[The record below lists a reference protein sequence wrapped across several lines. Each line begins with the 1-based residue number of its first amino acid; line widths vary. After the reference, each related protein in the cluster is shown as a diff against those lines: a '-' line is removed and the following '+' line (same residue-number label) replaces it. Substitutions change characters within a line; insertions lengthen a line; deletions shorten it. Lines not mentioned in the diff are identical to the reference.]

1 MFKLASTVVAAVS
14 TVFLLTST
22 VEAAPRRNTTYTYQT
37 IKKCYTKNNGKRV
50 CKFVRVK
57 KPTTRVTQRR
67 HNTPVTHAA
76 VGQFNTGG
84 PLILHQE
91 AARYVGLHERRN
103 RAAVKSIT
111 KIDPVRLAW
120 CAAFVNGILA
130 KRGYRGTGSNFAIS
144 FARYGIQ
151 TREPQK
157 GDIVVFRSHVG
168 FFEGY
173 TTRGNKRFV
182 AVLGG
187 NQSNQ
192 VKVSYFPASRVLSYR
207 RAV

>member
-37 IKKCYTKNNGKRV
+37 IKKCTYKNNRRTCKLVRIKRPI
-50 CKFVRVK
+50 VRQ
-57 KPTTRVTQRR
+57 TQRN
-67 HNTPVTHAA
+67 HTEPLTNTAIR
-76 VGQFNTGG
+76 QFNTGG

-91 AARYVGLHERRN
+91 AARFIGLHERRN
-103 RAAVKSIT
+103 RATVQSVT
-111 KIDPVRLAW
+111 KINPARLAW

-130 KRGYRGTGSNFAIS
+130 RKGYRGTGSNFAIS
-144 FARYGIQ
+144 FARYGTS
-151 TREPQK
+151 TREPQR

-173 TTRGNKRFV
+173 VMRGNKRFV

-207 RAV
+207 KAV

>member
-22 VEAAPRRNTTYTYQT
+22 VEAAPRRNATYTYQT
-37 IKKCYTKNNGKRV
+37 VKQCHTKNNGRKV

-57 KPTTRVTQRR
+57 KPTNRVTRKR
-67 HNTPVTHAA
+67 HTIPVTNAA
-76 VGQFNTGG
+76 IRQFDTGG

-91 AARYVGLHERRN
+91 AARYIGLHERRN
-103 RAAVKSIT
+103 RAAVQSVT
-111 KIDPVRLAW
+111 KINPARLAW

-130 KRGYRGTGSNFAIS
+130 RRGYSGTGSNFAIS
-144 FARYGIQ
+144 FARYGVQ

-173 TTRGNKRFV
+173 ITRGNRRFV

-192 VKVSYFPASRVLSYR
+192 VKVSYFPASKVLSYR

>member
-1 MFKLASTVVAAVS
+1 MYKLASTVVAAVS
-14 TVFLLTST
+14 AIFLLTST
-22 VEAAPRRNTTYTYQT
+22 VEAAPRRNVYQNVKT
-37 IKKCYTKNNGKRV
+37 CYVKNNGVRV
-50 CKFVRVK
+50 CKTRLVK
-57 KPTTRVTQRR
+57 KPIKKKTRVTQR
-67 HNTPVTHAA
+67 HTTPVTHAA
-76 VGQFNTGG
+76 IGQFNTGG

-91 AARYVGLHERRN
+91 AARFVGLHERRN
-103 RAAVKSIT
+103 RAAVQSIT
-111 KIDPVRLAW
+111 KINPARLAW

-130 KRGYRGTGSNFAIS
+130 RRGYSGTGSNFAIS
-144 FARYGIQ
+144 FARYGQQ

-168 FFEGY
+168 FFEGF
-173 TTRGNKRFV
+173 TTRGNKRYV

-207 RAV
+207 RAI